1 MNAPIFEFTNYESM
15 REAFRLAKTLR
26 GMSNTRCDEL
36 ANLSEGHTDKIL
48 GPTGRQGFSPLSFDA
63 FCWMFAVKFVA
74 VPDPDREQEMA
85 PYWADRQRKGAYVRN
100 IPARVSKIII
110 ERAKP
115 LVLREMGRLG
125 GLKTASQP
133 SAKLRNQ
140 KAGKSRMRKLSK
152 KERTALARM
161 ANGVRWRKSRE
172 VTA

>member
-1 MNAPIFEFTNYESM
+1 MTDQILEFTSYETM

-85 PYWADRQRKGAYVRN
+85 PFWADRQRKGAYVRLSTSR
-100 IPARVSKIII
+100 ISRILI

-115 LVLREMGRLG
+115 AIYKAQMAMARAVRNERL
-125 GLKTASQP
+125 SP
-133 SAKLRNQ
+133 EERSAIARKAAKAKHQ
-140 KAGKSRMRKLSK
+140 KWRQNRRLQRQAERAAG
-152 KERTALARM
+152 
-161 ANGVRWRKSRE
+161 
-172 VTA
+172 